1 LHELV
6 PMPIDNLNVFEEDFW
21 AINQRLTKL
30 LAMTNAN
37 AALLID
43 KAGQLITSAGETSG
57 WDTTAFAALA
67 GADFAATGQLAGL
80 VGEQEFTTLHHQG
93 EKANIYVA
101 TIEARVI
108 LAVVFDQKTTLGLVR
123 VRVSQAVADLA
134 TMFRRI
140 YQKLSGEIS
149 SDLLGGS
156 LPPEEE
162 PKDQR
167 YF

>member
-1 LHELV
+1 V
-6 PMPIDNLNVFEEDFW
+6 PVDNLSFFEEDFW

-30 LAMTNAN
+30 LSMTNAN

-43 KAGQLITSAGETSG
+43 KAGQLITSSG
-57 WDTTAFAALA
+57 DTQNWDTTAFAALA

-123 VRVSQAVADLA
+123 VRVAQAVADLA
-134 TMFRRI
+134 NMFRNI
-140 YQKLSGEIS
+140 YRKLAGDVSP
-149 SDLLGGS
+149 DLLGGE
-156 LPPEEE
+156 P
-162 PKDQR
+162 PKDEGSREQK
-167 YF
+167 YI

>member
-1 LHELV
+1 
-6 PMPIDNLNVFEEDFW
+6 MPIDNLNVFEEDFW
-21 AINQRLTKL
+21 AINQRLMKL
-30 LAMTNAN
+30 IQMTNAS

-43 KAGQLITSAGETSG
+43 KAGQLITSAGDTQG

-123 VRVSQAVADLA
+123 VRVAQAVADLA
-134 TMFRRI
+134 NMFRNI
-140 YQKLSGEIS
+140 YRKLAGDVPP
-149 SDLLGGS
+149 DLLGGG
-156 LPPEEE
+156 PA
-162 PKDQR
+162 KDEGHREQR